1 VGPRSTEY
9 YRDALQQIQH
19 ESEQMTVLIE
29 NLLAFARADAG
40 AEKMELQ
47 PFDLVELL
55 HEVHSEW
62 TVCAEQFSLTLA
74 VNADCTSNTALGNR
88 PALHRLLRILVD
100 NGCQYTPAGGAV
112 HLSVCSDTRQATV
125 SVHDTGIGIA
135 AEHLPHI
142 FNRFYRVPNVKRRT
156 GRGAGLGLS
165 LARWSAE
172 QHNTLISVQ
181 SQPGAG
187 SLFSFTLPT
196 LASGK
201 TPLAARARSS
211 SPEQTTC
218 FASDGQR
225 LA

>member
-1 VGPRSTEY
+1 
-9 YRDALQQIQH
+9 
-19 ESEQMTVLIE
+19 MTVLIE

-55 HEVHSEW
+55 HEVHNEW

-74 VNADCTSNTALGNR
+74 VNADCKSNTVLGNR

-112 HLSVCSDTRQATV
+112 HLRVCSDALQTTV

-135 AEHLPHI
+135 AQHLPHI
-142 FNRFYRVPNVKRRT
+142 FDRFYRVPNVKRRT

-165 LARWSAE
+165 LAQWIAE
-172 QHNTLISVQ
+172 QHDTSISVQ

-196 LASGK
+196 LASSK
-201 TPLAARARSS
+201 APLAASS
-211 SPEQTTC
+211 EGTQFVS
-218 FASDGQR
+218 
-225 LA
+225 